1 MSRAKTLLLLGIVLL
16 CTGAAWATDV
26 ATDDFYFCSRSD
38 GEYRAAQRD
47 DESVMRYGRSRP
59 VDIKHIK
66 LDLAVDFENETIS
79 GTATTTL
86 APVGEPVSEIVFDS
100 VELDIAKVTA
110 GDGSELDFEVTT
122 DKLKIFLPSPAEP
135 GTDFSVAVTYSAKP
149 FRGIHFRTE
158 RKGYEPEETQVW
170 TQGEAEDARYWFP
183 CFDYPNEQATTE
195 VRATVPTEFV
205 ALSNGKLVDVTDN
218 KEAGTKTYHWVESVP
233 HVSYLVSLVVGK
245 FVEIEDSYRDIPLYY
260 YVLPGFEKD
269 AHFSFSKT
277 PDMMRFFEEKIGVPY
292 PYEKY
297 AQVTVV
303 DFLISGM
310 ENTSITTLTERTLHD
325 EAAHLTFSSDRLV
338 AHELAHQWWGDL
350 LTCRDWSH
358 IWLNEGFATYFQ
370 ALYTEHDRGEDEF
383 ACELLLGM
391 RRVVEADK
399 GDNRAPI
406 VRKKYGAPWALFD
419 VRSYTKGGCVLHML
433 RRELGDELFW
443 QCMHEYCVRHR
454 GRVVETTDLLR
465 TIEDVSGRG
474 MERFFDQW
482 VYHGGYPELKIS
494 YSWENEQKLA
504 KVVVKQTQ
512 TVDDVTP
519 LFHFRTQILFSCPGE
534 EHVEKIEISEREH
547 TFYIPLPERPE
558 FVRFDPALSVLKSVE
573 FEKPKPMLLAQLA
586 GDKTAVGRVLAT
598 EALKK
603 FKTDD
608 VFEALRDALLDDP
621 FWGVRAKAAEA
632 LGEIDN
638 DKALDALL
646 AGLQQGDARVRQ
658 AVVEAIGKIDEER
671 AHDALLSVVDNEESP
686 YVVAEAIGALGKVK
700 CEKARK
706 PIIKA
711 LSRDSHN
718 EVVRSA
724 AFDALVLLEE
734 EDSLKVIT
742 SYTSADRPRMSR
754 PNAISAVGRLGK
766 WMDEKD
772 RPRASLV
779 RLLKD
784 PSYRIRRAA
793 TDALGVLGDPKAIN
807 DLESFAETSKDPDEK
822 RRAEEAIRSI
832 NAAREQTEE
841 VKQLRK
847 QVDELKKA
855 EEKLEKGFKDIEKKL
870 DAMSKEKQEESEEES
885 DTECRSAKG
894 NRIQVSIDSSA
905 AISPYCQGTEP
916 S

>member
-1 MSRAKTLLLLGIVLL
+1 MFRAKTLLLLGIVLL
-16 CTGAAWATDV
+16 CTGVARAADV
-26 ATDDFYFCSRSD
+26 ATDDSFFCSRTD
-38 GEYRAAQRD
+38 GEYRAAPRD
-47 DESVMRYGRSRP
+47 DESIRRYGRGRP
-59 VDIKHIK
+59 IDIKHIK
-66 LDLAVDFENETIS
+66 LDLAVDFDNETIS
-79 GTATTTL
+79 GAATTTL

-100 VELDIAKVTA
+100 VELDITRVAA
-110 GDGSELDFEVTT
+110 DDGSELDFEVTT
-122 DKLKIFLPSPAEP
+122 DKLKIFLPSPAKP

-149 FRGIHFRTE
+149 VKGIYFRTE
-158 RKGYEPEETQVW
+158 RKGYKPEETQAW

-195 VRATVPTEFV
+195 VVATVPTEFI

-218 KEAGTKTYHWVESVP
+218 GEAGTKTYHWFESVP

-260 YVLPGFEKD
+260 YVLPGFEQD
-269 AHFSFSKT
+269 AHFSFAKT

-297 AQVTVV
+297 AQVAVV
-303 DFLISGM
+303 DFVVGGM

-325 EAAHLTFSSDRLV
+325 EAAHLTFSSDSLV

-383 ACELLLGM
+383 ACELLRGM

-406 VRKKYGAPWALFD
+406 VRKKYSGPWRLFD
-419 VRSYTKGGCVLHML
+419 VRSYIKGGCVLHML
-433 RRELGDELFW
+433 RCELGDELFW
-443 QCMHEYCVRHR
+443 KCMHEYCMRHR
-454 GRVVETTDLLR
+454 GQVVETTDLLR

-482 VYHGGYPELKIS
+482 VYHGGYPALEIS

-504 KVVVKQTQ
+504 KVIVKQTQ
-512 TVDDVTP
+512 TVDDMTP
-519 LFHFRTQILFSCPGE
+519 LFHFTTQILFSCPGE
-534 EHVEKIEISEREH
+534 KHVEEVEISEREH

-573 FEKPKPMLLAQLA
+573 FDKPKPMLLAQLA
-586 GDKTAVGRVLAT
+586 GDETAVGRVLAT
-598 EALKK
+598 EGLKK

-608 VFEALRDALLDDP
+608 AFEALRSVLLDDP

-638 DKALDALL
+638 DKALDALV
-646 AGLQQGDARVRQ
+646 AGIQQGDARVRQ

-671 AHDALLSVVDNEESP
+671 AHDALLSIIDNEESP
-686 YVVAEAIGALGKVK
+686 YVVAEAVEALGKLK
-700 CEKARK
+700 CEKARR

-724 AFDALVLLEE
+724 AFDALVLLEA

-742 SYTSADRPRMSR
+742 SYASAGKPRMSR
-754 PNAISAVGRLGK
+754 PSAISAIGRLGK

-779 RLLKD
+779 KLLKD
-784 PSYRIRRAA
+784 PSYRIRLAA
-793 TDALGVLGDPKAIN
+793 AAALGVLGDPKAIT

-822 RRAEEAIRSI
+822 RRAREAIESI

-841 VKQLRK
+841 VKQLRTEVEK
-847 QVDELKKA
+847 LKKA
-855 EEKLEKGFKDIEKKL
+855 GEKLEKGLKDIENML
-870 DAMSKEKQEESEEES
+870 DAMSKDKQEEDEEVS
-885 DTECRSAKG
+885 DTE
-894 NRIQVSIDSSA
+894 DE
-905 AISPYCQGTEP
+905 PQGEG
-916 S
+916 